1 MYSAMNS
8 MSILLAPILLLL
20 QGLKSCSGA
29 ASVPQSLGLNS
40 IHRRAAKILSP
51 IYKLEHEERERA
63 GSWENVNDLSLKID
77 DEDGMDFGLL
87 PDAFENDYEKLSD
100 DDYEEEEEERYRTP
114 PSQNVQGNNSEE
126 YEDEMEE
133 HPLRTDEWLVKV
145 TMSPLLLP
153 RNREVDLFPDS
164 IAIDDEDDAAVNSSS
179 LKRNRFGVKQKGMNQ
194 VLKFSKNGYVILIED
209 SNDCTGPEYV
219 TIQKS
224 HSSRIVKKFDEWV
237 QRRQYV
243 DIDTDE
249 TSEDSITSRRVTKI
263 GKWKMGTNGVSWS
276 MPVRVESDD
285 SPEGVAKTT
294 TLHYHADIHLSKF
307 QEQPR
312 MFKGVVTRDR
322 FPGIGIRKDLFR
334 PVIATFTAEGIG
346 EDTADISY
354 KKRGFGLKGG
364 NS

>member
-1 MYSAMNS
+1 MNS
-8 MSILLAPILLLL
+8 MSILLTPILLLL

-40 IHRRAAKILSP
+40 IHQRAAKILSP
-51 IYKLEHEERERA
+51 IYKLEQEERERA

-77 DEDGMDFGLL
+77 DEDGMDFGIL
-87 PDAFENDYEKLSD
+87 PDASEDDYEKLSE
-100 DDYEEEEEERYRTP
+100 DDYEEEEEERYRTH
-114 PSQNVQGNNSEE
+114 SQNEQDNDSEE

-145 TMSPLLLP
+145 KMSPLLLP
-153 RNREVDLFPDS
+153 RNREGDLFPDS
-164 IAIDDEDDAAVNSSS
+164 IASDDDDAAAESSS
-179 LKRNRFGVKQKGMNQ
+179 LKRNRFGLKQKGMNQ

-219 TIQKS
+219 PMQKS

-237 QRRQYV
+237 QRRQCA
-243 DIDTDE
+243 DINTDE

-285 SPEGVAKTT
+285 LLEGVAKTT

-322 FPGIGIRKDLFR
+322 FTGIGIRKDLFR

-346 EDTADISY
+346 KDTVDTSY
-354 KKRGFGLKGG
+354 RKRGFGLKGG